1 MDQIEHSNITGWNT
15 VTGLLFSTASW
26 MKMEELY
33 TVTFPILFCKY
44 VSMLTK
50 VTHHQ
55 GEQALTSGCTLSRFL
70 IQRRNS
76 LLYMITCKNRRINKY
91 YYYYY
96 YLIGQIDSFK
106 KSLWVL
112 CNEVMTLKHKYFILF
127 QRCDTPAVTIQLC
140 HSSQ

>member
-15 VTGLLFSTASW
+15 VTGLLFSNASW

-96 YLIGQIDSFK
+96 YYLPGFERERETANQVKI
-106 KSLWVL
+106 
-112 CNEVMTLKHKYFILF
+112 N
-127 QRCDTPAVTIQLC
+127 
-140 HSSQ
+140 